1 MRCPTNWKECPIWS
15 HVKRKRDTLSESN
28 ITNSK
33 RRNHQRSRKGTDV
46 RARWSLD
53 ANKNI
58 IAKVSENLL
67 RGQDFITKSGKIP
80 RVPNHPLNARGQ
92 NVREK
97 LNIVPRS
104 HLCATEMWDLEKF
117 DVTPVFIGN
126 LLIDYLILIS
136 SMIGSF
142 CILRFRAPESAN
154 LKYSGSSFMENKD
167 YNFRTS
173 CRSNLVGN
181 HRKNLYS
188 LEKKNIIRKLHCV
201 TVV

>member
-1 MRCPTNWKECPIWS
+1 MKKTKDDMRCPTNWKECPIWS
-15 HVKRKRDTLSESN
+15 HVKRKRDILSESN

-33 RRNHQRSRKGTDV
+33 QRNHQCSRKGTDV
-46 RARWSLD
+46 RAWWSLD

-97 LNIVPRS
+97 LDIVPRS
-104 HLCATEMWDLEKF
+104 PLCATEMWDLEKF
-117 DVTPVFIGN
+117 DITPVFIGN
-126 LLIDYLILIS
+126 LLIAYLILIS

-142 CILRFRAPESAN
+142 CIWRFSRARERQ
-154 LKYSGSSFMENKD
+154 FE
-167 YNFRTS
+167 
-173 CRSNLVGN
+173 VQ
-181 HRKNLYS
+181 
-188 LEKKNIIRKLHCV
+188 RKLFRGKQRLQFQDQLPQ
-201 TVV
+201 